1 MLDNKINDKGN
12 IVIYQLED
20 GTSKIDVKVE
30 NETVWLTQKQMSELL
45 GVSVSAINQ
54 HIKNIFENKE
64 LNEETVIK
72 FFLITANDGKK
83 YNTTFYN
90 LDMIISVGY
99 RVNSISAV
107 HFRQWA
113 TKVLKEYIIKGFALN
128 DERLKG
134 KNNNY
139 LDELVQRIREI
150 RTSELNFY
158 QKVRDAFTLS
168 KDCNRPVA

>member
-1 MLDNKINDKGN
+1 MNNKGN
-12 IVIYQLED
+12 IVIYQLSD

-30 NETVWLTQKQMSELL
+30 NETVWFTQKQMSELL
-45 GVSVSAINQ
+45 GVAENNITY
-54 HIKNIFENKE
+54 HIQNVYKE
-64 LNEETVIK
+64 GELKLE
-72 FFLITANDGKK
+72 A
-83 YNTTFYN
+83 TTQKIRVVQKEGNREVNREVLFYN

-113 TKVLKEYIIKGFALN
+113 TKILKEYIIKGFALN

-139 LDELVQRIREI
+139 LDELIQRIREI
-150 RTSELNFY
+150 RASELNFY

-168 KDCNRPVA
+168 KDYNRPVA